1 METTTELRET
11 LIAWA
16 KTKDNFKTECLE
28 VENLLISTLVSVKT
42 WKSLFRETLVWK
54 CIAVAWQ
61 YGPPDINLLF
71 PNKALE
77 TFLEEEFVFSGDS
90 REILIE
96 KKY

>member
-28 VENLLISTLVSVKT
+28 VENLLIFTLVSVKT
-42 WKSLFRETLVWK
+42 WKSFFCETLVWK

-71 PNKALE
+71 PNEVLE

-90 REILIE
+90 REILIK